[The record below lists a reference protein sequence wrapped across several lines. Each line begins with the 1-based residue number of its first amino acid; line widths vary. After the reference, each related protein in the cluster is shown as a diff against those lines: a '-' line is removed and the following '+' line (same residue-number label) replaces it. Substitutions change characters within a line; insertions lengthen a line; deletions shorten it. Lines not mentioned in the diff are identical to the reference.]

1 MKVLRLVLPMLL
13 ACSMAALAQDAS
25 PALEDSSQN
34 SISGFAAQERSQTT
48 PVPQALAD
56 ASRTAST
63 RTEFVLDRPMLELA
77 SRFTHDNPELRKVM
91 AALNAVG
98 VHSFHYRDGLEPDA
112 LLGISVAQEYRERGF
127 IQLLRKHRNDGGVVS
142 DLWLRMDGAEVRE
155 IAVMWMGPRDVNL
168 VTVSG
173 TLSMADL
180 LKLGGHFGVP
190 KMDGLGLPLPKV
202 DRSTELSSTR

>member
-1 MKVLRLVLPMLL
+1 MKVLRLVLPMLTACSMLL
-13 ACSMAALAQDAS
+13 ACSTLVAQDAP
-25 PALEDSSQN
+25 PAMEDTSQN
-34 SISGFAAQERSQTT
+34 SISGFAAPERQQTA

-91 AALNAVG
+91 AALSAVG

-112 LLGISVAQEYRERGF
+112 LLGASVAQEYRERGF

-180 LKLGGHFGVP
+180 LRLGGHFGVP
-190 KMDGLGLPLPKV
+190 KMDGLGLPMPKL
-202 DRSTELSSTR
+202 DR

>member
-1 MKVLRLVLPMLL
+1 MKVLRLVLPMLTACSMLL
-13 ACSMAALAQDAS
+13 ACSTLVAQVAP
-25 PALEDSSQN
+25 PALEDSSLG
-34 SISGFAAQERSQTT
+34 SISGFAAPERQQTA

-91 AALNAVG
+91 AALSAVG

-112 LLGISVAQEYRERGF
+112 LLGASVAQEYRERGF

-180 LKLGGHFGVP
+180 LRLGGHFGVP
-190 KMDGLGLPLPKV
+190 KMDGLGLPMPKL
-202 DRSTELSSTR
+202 DR